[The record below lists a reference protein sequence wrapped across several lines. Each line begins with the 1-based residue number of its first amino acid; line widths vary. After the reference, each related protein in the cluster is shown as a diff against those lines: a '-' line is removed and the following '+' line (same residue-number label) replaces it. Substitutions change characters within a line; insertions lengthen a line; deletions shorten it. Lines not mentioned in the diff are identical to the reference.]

1 MNLMKTIQK
10 CFAHVGR
17 EQKMNKAILNDLP
30 GESYTIET
38 NGKFLIMLITHWNNS
53 SCSESEANKTVG
65 LVKLTKFT
73 IVAKLT
79 LN

>member
-1 MNLMKTIQK
+1 MQAENETVVKI
-10 CFAHVGR
+10 
-17 EQKMNKAILNDLP
+17 NKAVLNDLP
-30 GESYTIET
+30 GEFYTIET
-38 NGKFLIMLITHWNNS
+38 NGKFPIMLITHWNSS
-53 SCSESEANKTVG
+53 SCSESKANKTVG